1 MKQKISAIVPTY
13 NEEDN
18 IQDCLKNLDWVD
30 ELIVVDSF
38 STDNTVSIA
47 QKYAD
52 KIIQHKYDYSAR
64 QKNWIIPQASHNWV
78 ILIDADERVN
88 PQLRNEI
95 LQLLEKGP
103 DKKAYWIYRTN
114 IFMGKEIRH
123 CGWEK
128 DRVIRLFTKEHRYE
142 DVRVHAEIQ
151 AGKEHMAMLSAKLV
165 HYSYKNLDDYLIK
178 LRRYSKWGAEKSFTA
193 GKRANFFIICAAPLG
208 MFLKRYIGKL
218 GFLDGIH
225 GLVLSLFA
233 SFSVLIKY
241 IRLWELQTIENR
253 KQKTVNRK
261 NRISDF

>member
-1 MKQKISAIVPTY
+1 MRQKITGIVPIY

-18 IQDCLKNLDWVD
+18 IEDCLKSLDWVD
-30 ELIVVDSF
+30 ELLVVDSF

-52 KIIQHKYDYSAR
+52 KIVQHKYDYSAR
-64 QKNWIIPQASHNWV
+64 QKNWIIPQASHNWI
-78 ILIDADERVN
+78 ILIDADERVS
-88 PQLRNEI
+88 PKLRSEI
-95 LQLLEKGP
+95 LGLLEKGTN
-103 DKKAYWIYRTN
+103 KKAYWIYRAN
-114 IFMGKEIRH
+114 FFMGKEIKH

-142 DVRVHAEIQ
+142 DVQVHAEIQ
-151 AGKEHMAMLSAKLV
+151 AEKEHTETLSGKII

-178 LRRYSKWGAEKSFTA
+178 LRRYSKWGAEKSFAA

-225 GLVLSLFA
+225 GFVLSLLA

-241 IRLWELQTIENR
+241 IRLWELQRTE
-253 KQKTVNRK
+253 KTVVV
-261 NRISDF
+261 